1 MCIVIERSIQENLNI
16 NQRPMSDTPFNK
28 MLKAKN
34 PEVNVDKMLDIFN
47 EKIADIQVSQGLE
60 EIRLPLSCDL
70 NKALIASIISDYLK
84 E

>member
-1 MCIVIERSIQENLNI
+1 
-16 NQRPMSDTPFNK
+16 MSDTPFNK